1 MTLKLY
7 LQLSVLYMLK
17 ISIYIVN
24 IIVPNPIYTQL
35 IMYNTNSNKALAHGL
50 TVISLINSSQ
60 I

>member
-1 MTLKLY
+1 
-7 LQLSVLYMLK
+7 MLK